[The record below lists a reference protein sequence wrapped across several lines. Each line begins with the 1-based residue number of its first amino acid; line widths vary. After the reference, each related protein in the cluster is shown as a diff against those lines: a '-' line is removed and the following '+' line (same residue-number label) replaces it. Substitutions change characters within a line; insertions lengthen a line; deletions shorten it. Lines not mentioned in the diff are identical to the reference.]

1 MDLAQYQKRAKETD
15 KTPSSTGKG
24 VIIPLLGLAG
34 EVGTLLSE
42 YKKHLRDGKAHRLF
56 HERLAE
62 ELVTSRELLYHLPF

>member
-1 MDLAQYQKRAKETD
+1 MDLEQYQKKAKETD

-42 YKKHLRDGKAHRLF
+42 YKNIFAMARPTDCFMNGWPK
-56 HERLAE
+56 
-62 ELVTSRELLYHLPF
+62 S